1 MDMDVANNTTTLV
14 VKTENV
20 IKSDSESIWAH
31 HLSDIAFI
39 TILIDFL
46 VLSPDP
52 VARLRGLRLPVLLCQ
67 SQGGWQQLGV
77 MRNTKSKYLK

>member
-20 IKSDSESIWAH
+20 IKSDSESIWDH

-39 TILIDFL
+39 TIFIDFL
-46 VLSPDP
+46 VLSPDL

-77 MRNTKSKYLK
+77 MRNTMSKYFK